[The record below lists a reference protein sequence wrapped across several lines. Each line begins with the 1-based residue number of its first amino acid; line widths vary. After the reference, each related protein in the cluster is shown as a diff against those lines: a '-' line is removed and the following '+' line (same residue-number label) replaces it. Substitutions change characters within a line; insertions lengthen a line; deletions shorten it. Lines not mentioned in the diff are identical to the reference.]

1 MSDFSYIYIDES
13 GDLGLHGSK
22 YFVIAAIAVNEPKIL
37 SRIIKKIRQRKLEKK
52 IKKLVEL
59 KANNSNKKIREY
71 ILKKVKNSDCNIF
84 AVVVN
89 KSKIL
94 SQLYEVKDKLYNYL
108 CGILMDRIILPRYK
122 IMIIIDKKH
131 TNTLIREDFNNYI
144 QKKIKNKDPGLKIEI
159 FHKPSYMSNELQV
172 TDFVAWAINRKF
184 SFGDNYYYSIIK
196 NKIINKENMLLWK

>member
-1 MSDFSYIYIDES
+1 
-13 GDLGLHGSK
+13 
-22 YFVIAAIAVNEPKIL
+22 
-37 SRIIKKIRQRKLEKK
+37 KKIRQRKLEKK